1 MVNKKLNPVSMKR
14 KNKKMVMRYLME
26 KGHATRSEIAYKTG
40 LALSA
45 IWRLMG
51 ELESENL
58 IEVKNTSS
66 GRGRKSLVYAPTTSF
81 ITSVIYNVEVKETI
95 VAVGFLDG
103 SWRIVENFLTPD
115 NFGEFKR
122 IVLDT
127 FYRIQ
132 KNYRI
137 NSNITKVVFS
147 LPGMVD
153 YKRKL
158 LICAPNLDWKDLNLQ
173 REFKEMGLEVL
184 AENDA
189 NLSLLA
195 ELFFSNDVRES
206 KVAFFLYFGEGIG
219 GSIAVNGDIVRGKN
233 SIAGEIGHVEL
244 SVSNTELEKL
254 LSLSKILDRI
264 ESPTFHRNASLK
276 DKFEYM
282 KKLWYEGYPGVKHVV
297 DDFIHQLALTVRN
310 MGYLLN
316 PDVIVFGGLIND
328 IYETFSSEINDR
340 LNQIIGAD
348 KIFDVNIR
356 DTVFKEV
363 PPSLVG
369 ANVLVLEDFL
379 RSFD

>member
-1 MVNKKLNPVSMKR
+1 MNKKLNPVSMKR

-26 KGHATRSEIAYKTG
+26 KGHATRSEIAHKTG

-103 SWRIVENFLTPD
+103 SWKIVENFLTPD
-115 NFGEFKR
+115 SFGEFKR
-122 IVLDT
+122 IALDL
-127 FYRIQ
+127 FYIIQ
-132 KNYRI
+132 KNYKI
-137 NSNITKVVFS
+137 NSNITKIVFS

-153 YKRKL
+153 YKRKF

-173 REFKEMGLEVL
+173 TEFEEMGLEVL

-195 ELFFSNDVRES
+195 ELFFSNDVKES

-254 LSLSKILDRI
+254 LSLSSIFDRM
-264 ESPTFHRNASLK
+264 ESPVLHKNATAK
-276 DKFEYM
+276 DKFELM
-282 KKLWYEGYPGVKHVV
+282 KKLWYEGHSDVKYLV
-297 DDFIHQLALTVRN
+297 DDFIYHLSLTVRN

-316 PDVIVFGGLIND
+316 PDIIVLGGLIND
-328 IYETFSSEINDR
+328 IYETFSSEIDNR

-348 KIFDVNIR
+348 KVFDVHIR

-369 ANVLVLEDFL
+369 ANVLALENFL
-379 RSFD
+379 RSFDW